1 MSRVELGRPVI
12 KEPVWTWEI
21 PLYFYTGGLG
31 GASAGLAW
39 LAERT
44 GNRELARRAWG
55 AALLGCTA
63 SPALLI
69 SDLGRPARFL
79 NMLRLFK
86 ITSPMS
92 VGSWLLAATGPAVG
106 VSALEGL
113 AGRARGPASV
123 AKPLAAVL
131 GLLVSTYTAALLAD
145 TAIPVWHEGRRL
157 LPASFAGSAAAS
169 AGAAAVMA
177 TPARHAA
184 PARRLTL
191 IGTVTEL
198 AATEIMER
206 RLGDLAEPYRTG
218 PAAKLSRAAKLLGA
232 GGAALVALRAERSRA
247 AAVAGGAMVTAGS
260 ILYRWSVF
268 RAGFQSAADPWAT
281 VRPQRERVEARSS

>member
-55 AALLGCTA
+55 AALLGSTA

-92 VGSWLLAATGPAVG
+92 VGSWLLAATGPAIG

-131 GLLVSTYTAALLAD
+131 GLLVSTYTAALIAD

-169 AGAAAVMA
+169 AGA
-177 TPARHAA
+177 
-184 PARRLTL
+184 
-191 IGTVTEL
+191 
-198 AATEIMER
+198 
-206 RLGDLAEPYRTG
+206 
-218 PAAKLSRAAKLLGA
+218 
-232 GGAALVALRAERSRA
+232 
-247 AAVAGGAMVTAGS
+247 
-260 ILYRWSVF
+260 
-268 RAGFQSAADPWAT
+268 
-281 VRPQRERVEARSS
+281 